1 MNLSWLCP
9 TLTQRR
15 DRRVREREAEY
26 RDERSDRML
35 AELQDRKRVAEGILR
50 DRQRRN
56 HWQEAISQL
65 IQSGRVR

>member
-1 MNLSWLCP
+1 MYLGWLCP
-9 TLTQRR
+9 ALTQRKK
-15 DRRVREREAEY
+15 RRLREIEQRC

-35 AELQDRKRVAEGILR
+35 AELQDRKRVAEGVLH

-65 IQSGRVR
+65 IQSGRT

>member
-1 MNLSWLCP
+1 MDLGWLCSV
-9 TLTQRR
+9 LTRR
-15 DRRVREREAEY
+15 RKRRLREIEQKY

-35 AELQDRKRVAEGILR
+35 EELQCRKRVAEGILQ

-65 IQSGRVR
+65 IQSGRA